1 MPIIWGIT
9 VAIIFLSLGV
19 FAFAFLLKG
28 RD

>member
-9 VAIIFLSLGV
+9 VAVIFLCLGV
-19 FAFAFLLKG
+19 FAFAYLLKG